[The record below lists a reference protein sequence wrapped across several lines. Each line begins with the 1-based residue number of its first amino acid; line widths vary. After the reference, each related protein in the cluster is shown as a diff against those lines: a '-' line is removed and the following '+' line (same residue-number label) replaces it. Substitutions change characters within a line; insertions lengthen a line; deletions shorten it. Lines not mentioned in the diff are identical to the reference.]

1 MQGGTQ
7 KITMGRDKRQDKI
20 DAQNAM
26 RNSGAVGGIEGISY
40 LQGTLHA
47 GDLVKAGRDPQ
58 RGNVIPYKELPS
70 SIEFGQRDDD
80 YHSLNAAVPNY
91 PGEGRSGA
99 LDVGASMTTNPSQD
113 FDQTQMER
121 RLAMFA
127 EKGQGF
133 FGYNDRSRGA

>member
-1 MQGGTQ
+1 M
-7 KITMGRDKRQDKI
+7 
-20 DAQNAM
+20 NF
-26 RNSGAVGGIEGISY
+26 GAV
-40 LQGTLHA
+40 TRFA
-47 GDLVKAGRDPQ
+47 GDRLKGMASSAYNAVDNQIGGVLPGGVDVNAGGLVKAGRDPEY
-58 RGNVIPYKELPS
+58 GNVVPYKELANGV
-70 SIEFGQRDDD
+70 EFGQRSGD
-80 YHSLNAAVPNY
+80 YHSLNAAVPAN

-99 LDVGASMTTNPSQD
+99 LDVGASMTTSPNQD

>member
-1 MQGGTQ
+1 MHGGTQ
-7 KITMGRDKRQDKI
+7 KITMGRDKRQDRI

-26 RNSGAVGGIEGISY
+26 RNAGAVGGIEGISY
-40 LQGTLHA
+40 LKGTLDA
-47 GDLVKAGRDPQ
+47 GDLVKSGRDPEY
-58 RGNVIPYKELPS
+58 GAVIPYKEMPTGM
-70 SIEFGQRDDD
+70 EFGQRDDD
-80 YHSLNAAVPNY
+80 YHALNAAVPNY

-99 LDVGASMTTNPSQD
+99 MEVGASMTTAPSQD

>member
-1 MQGGTQ
+1 MHGGTQ
-7 KITMGRDKRQDKI
+7 KITMGRDKRQDRI

-40 LQGTLHA
+40 LEGTLNA
-47 GDLVKAGRDPQ
+47 GGLVKAGRDPDY
-58 RGNVIPYKELPS
+58 GNVVPYKELANGV
-70 SIEFGQRDDD
+70 EFGQRSGD
-80 YHSLNAAVPNY
+80 YHALNAAVPAN

-99 LDVGASMTTNPSQD
+99 LDVGSSMTTAPNQD
-113 FDQTQMER
+113 FDVTQMER
-121 RLAMFA
+121 RLALYG

>member
-1 MQGGTQ
+1 MHGGTQ
-7 KITMGRDKRQDKI
+7 KITMGRDKRQDRI

-26 RNSGAVGGIEGISY
+26 RNAGAVGGIEGISY
-40 LQGTLHA
+40 LEGTLHA
-47 GDLVKAGRDPQ
+47 GDLVKSGRDPEY
-58 RGNVIPYKELPS
+58 GAVVPYKELAS
-70 SIEFGQRDDD
+70 GIEFGQRSGD
-80 YHSLNAAVPNY
+80 YHALNAAVPTY

-99 LDVGASMTTNPSQD
+99 LDVGASMTTALNQD